1 MLLMVLHELVC
12 LCVFFSSCVPLY
24 TENNECPDL
33 RGGKALTKKQSAE
46 ISCQANAC
54 VHVIGNDAY
63 ILFFTPVL
71 FYQH

>member
-1 MLLMVLHELVC
+1 M
-12 LCVFFSSCVPLY
+12 S
-24 TENNECPDL
+24 
-33 RGGKALTKKQSAE
+33 AQSAE